1 MMVAIMIMTPVHMQC
16 HGHSLGDVGIVI
28 GFHIGSMY
36 LPSLVTGVL
45 VDKIGRTA
53 MSIASGVTL
62 LLAGA
67 VVALDPSDSLVLLI
81 VAFYTCERARNA

>member
-1 MMVAIMIMTPVHMQC
+1 MVAMMTMTPVHMQC

-67 VVALDPSDSLVLLI
+67 VVALDPFIDRCLQHVRKGKECMM
-81 VAFYTCERARNA
+81 F